1 MQISQIVLYSQTG
14 KTRTVHFHLGALN
27 VVTGISASG
36 KSALLHIVEYCL
48 GRGTSTVPEGVISG
62 NVDWFA
68 VLLQLAN
75 QQVFIARRKPREGH
89 TTSTRA
95 MLELGR
101 EIVPPSVDQLT
112 ENIDT
117 TALRE
122 QLGRLIG
129 IGEYQ
134 QQRVVGSFR
143 TPQTAGLGQASLL
156 CFQGQGEIANQNQL
170 FHRQN
175 EEGIA
180 QALRDT
186 LPYFLGAVAPDQA
199 VKRVLL
205 QEARRNFRR
214 AQEELVNA
222 QRADQGFD
230 TQVQALLDEAYGAGL
245 IQSRTAESRDA
256 AITIL
261 RNAVIAGGGGAEGAE
276 PDDDRARRRRELE
289 AQRFPLRRELREVA
303 DQKAL
308 LLEQAGSEDGYEEA
322 VELQVS
328 RLRALEI
335 IPRPSGEVR
344 SDSQC
349 PACGQE
355 MWEPD
360 PLVQDMQN
368 MLTSLRTQLD
378 GVQVSRPRR
387 AAALRELEA
396 RSRLAIERLRA
407 LEDAL
412 TQLVA
417 GDRLAV
423 TATSTAEEQAF
434 RRGRIDALLSRLR
447 PSGDVL
453 AQREAAVAA
462 AAREVDELEA
472 ALDLEV
478 EREEL
483 TSRLNVIGEL
493 MRDYAANRL
502 GLEHSEGSIRLDLH
516 RLTVVV
522 DTGAGPIP
530 LLRVGS
536 AANWVGYH
544 LATHLA
550 LHKFFVEQARPVP
563 RFLMLDQPT
572 QAYFPSER
580 EQETGKF
587 EAEEDLDAVRRL
599 FELMQQVV
607 QELTPNFQVI
617 VCDHANLDEE
627 WFQEAVGVNNW
638 RNGVKLVPLDWI
650 DE

>member
-1 MQISQIVLYSQTG
+1 
-14 KTRTVHFHLGALN
+14 
-27 VVTGISASG
+27 
-36 KSALLHIVEYCL
+36 
-48 GRGTSTVPEGVISG
+48 
-62 NVDWFA
+62 
-68 VLLQLAN
+68 
-75 QQVFIARRKPREGH
+75 
-89 TTSTRA
+89 